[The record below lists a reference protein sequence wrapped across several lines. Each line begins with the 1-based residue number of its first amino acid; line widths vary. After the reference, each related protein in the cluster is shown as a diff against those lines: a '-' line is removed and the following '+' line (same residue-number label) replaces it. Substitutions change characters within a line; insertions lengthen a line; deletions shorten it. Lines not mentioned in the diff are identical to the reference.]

1 MIAARQERVVFVGAA
16 LALAVAA
23 VLPFLTLLLELAG
36 SLAGGERG
44 AVLEPLA
51 SARLW
56 RLLGTTLLRAG
67 AVTVGALALGVPL
80 GLIVARTDTPG
91 RWPAFALHLL
101 PGLLPPYLLA
111 LGWFHLFGRGGLVG
125 NAASAGLLFGE
136 VGAVGVQALAFAP
149 VVTALCALGA
159 LGMDAS
165 LEDAARVV
173 ARPRRVLLR
182 IVLPAAAPGIALA
195 SLLVFALALSELG
208 VPMFLRVE
216 AYPAAVFA
224 RLGGI
229 DYAPGEAVAL
239 VLPLVVVAL
248 ALLAAERRLTA
259 SRDYAVLGLRGAGRG
274 PLPLGGWRALSAAGC
289 AVAALLA
296 LAPLAALGRAALLG
310 AGFGEVSQWMGRS
323 VGVSVSSAALAA
335 TGVLLLGIP
344 LAHALVRCRPW
355 ARLLD
360 GLAILGFVTPAAVVG
375 VGLIGTWNRAATA
388 WVYGSLAIVVLG
400 FVARYAAVG
409 MRTSASVL
417 TTVSPGLEESA
428 AVAGAGYL
436 RRLLCIVLPLR
447 ARGLVAAWLLVLVFC
462 LRDLESAVLV
472 YPAGQESLT
481 VRIFTLEANG
491 PEAVV
496 AALACMHVALV
507 ALVLGML
514 ALLAKPWATR

>member
-1 MIAARQERVVFVGAA
+1 MFVGAS
-16 LALAVAA
+16 LALAVATL
-23 VLPFLTLLLELAG
+23 LPFASLVAELAG
-36 SLAGGERG
+36 SLLVGERG

-56 RLLGTTLLRAG
+56 QLLATTLLRAG
-67 AVTVGALALGVPL
+67 AVTVAALALGVPL

-111 LGWFHLFGRGGLVG
+111 LGWFHLFGRSGMLG
-125 NAASAGLLFGE
+125 NELSARLLFGE
-136 VGAVGVQALAFAP
+136 LGAVAVQALAFAP
-149 VVTALCALGA
+149 VVTTLCALCAW
-159 LGMDAS
+159 GMDAS
-165 LEDAARVV
+165 LEDAARVA
-173 ARPRRVLLR
+173 ARPLRVLVR

-195 SLLVFALALSELG
+195 AILVFALALSELG

-239 VLPLVVVAL
+239 VLPLVVIAL
-248 ALLAAERRLTA
+248 ALLALERRLTA
-259 SRDYAVLGLRGAGRG
+259 SRDYAVLGLRGAGRT
-274 PLPLGGWRALSAAGC
+274 PLELGRGRTVSAAGC

-296 LAPLAALGRAALLG
+296 LAPLAALGRVGLAG
-310 AGFGEVSQWMGRS
+310 SGFGEIAQWIGRS
-323 VGVSVSSAALAA
+323 VGVSLSSAALAA
-335 TGVLLLGIP
+335 TGGILMGIP
-344 LAHALVRCRPW
+344 LAHALVRGRGG
-355 ARLLD
+355 ARLPD
-360 GLAILGFVTPAAVVG
+360 GLAVLGFVTPAAVLG
-375 VGLIGTWNRAATA
+375 VGLIGTWNRPSTE

-409 MRTSASVL
+409 IRTCASVL
-417 TTVSPGLEESA
+417 ATLPPNLEESA

-436 RRLLCIVLPLR
+436 RRLGRIVLPLR
-447 ARGLVAAWLLVLVFC
+447 ARGLVAAWLLMLVFC

-472 YPAGQESLT
+472 YPAGQETLT

-496 AALACMHVALV
+496 AALACTHVALV
-507 ALVLGML
+507 VLVLGAM
-514 ALLAKPWATR
+514 ALLIRPRRVR